1 MRANVLR
8 ELPSLL
14 LSQLSRFLPITSGN
28 DVSILVLVC
37 LVLPSVS
44 ASVPASLFTTTHHI
58 RIIFIVL
65 LELVLISVFIHVV
78 LLIRII

>member
-1 MRANVLR
+1 MGANVLR

-14 LSQLSRFLPITSGN
+14 LSQLSHFLPITSGN

-44 ASVPASLFTTTHHI
+44 ASVPASLFATTHSI